1 MPNELTDAEMQSRGI
16 LEYGVT
22 TGRQRRK
29 TRTIP
34 WDLLT
39 ESVMLNGATQI
50 ALTFC
55 DHFDPATNGARH
67 KSDLSPRIQDLIAK
81 LIEHTGIPV
90 TLVETGKNFEDIID
104 LTP

>member
-50 ALTFC
+50 VRRNSPLKKRFSLLAKTPLTGLKA
-55 DHFDPATNGARH
+55 ATLQRVVKQQFKEGTN
-67 KSDLSPRIQDLIAK
+67 S
-81 LIEHTGIPV
+81 
-90 TLVETGKNFEDIID
+90 
-104 LTP
+104 